1 MHTTQLTASMRLLVG
16 PIHPK
21 TLTMLLQKLYRV
33 SLLAGA
39 ASILAACTNSVPVAP
54 QPAAAQAE
62 SKAPSTAPQPARA
75 TADAVVRPS
84 TATTARE
91 YRRDGAAHL
100 YAKNTQRIFSGKMPP
115 MLHAI
120 GVLQVDINSKGAV
133 TGMRWMRAPSHVP
146 DVVAEIERTV
156 RAAAPFPVPSKLGR
170 VTYTDTWLWDKS
182 GRFQLDTLTEGQL

>member
-1 MHTTQLTASMRLLVG
+1 
-16 PIHPK
+16 
-21 TLTMLLQKLYRV
+21 MLLQKLYRV
-33 SLLAGA
+33 SLWAGA
-39 ASILAACTNSVPVAP
+39 ASILAACTNSAPVAP
-54 QPAAAQAE
+54 QPTAAQAE
-62 SKAPSTAPQPARA
+62 SKAPPPSPQPAHV
-75 TADAVVRPS
+75 TADALVRPS

>member
-1 MHTTQLTASMRLLVG
+1 MLV
-16 PIHPK
+16 
-21 TLTMLLQKLYRV
+21 QKLYRA
-33 SLLAGA
+33 SLWAGTA
-39 ASILAACTNSVPVAP
+39 GILAACTNSGPVAP
-54 QPAAAQAE
+54 QPAAAPAE
-62 SKAPSTAPQPARA
+62 SKAPSTSPPPAHVA
-75 TADAVVRPS
+75 AETVARPS

-156 RAAAPFPVPSKLGR
+156 RAAAPFPIPSKLGR